1 MQTEPEPEH
10 AVVAGTVPGP
20 APVLSSGRL
29 QGRDVLARLVR
40 DALACAASE
49 GWHEIIICDATFAD
63 WPLGE
68 REVVAALEAWSK
80 SGRRLVMLAT
90 RYDEVLRR
98 HARFVSWRK
107 TWDHLVDCRTCRA
120 PDPQDFPGALWSPR
134 WSLQRLDA
142 QRGVVL
148 CGSDAMQRAQLRGLL
163 NEWFHNSTPGFP
175 ATTLGL

>member
-1 MQTEPEPEH
+1 MQPEPGH
-10 AVVAGTVPGP
+10 AVAAGVVPEP
-20 APVLSSGRL
+20 APLLPSGRL
-29 QGRDVLARLVR
+29 QGRELMAQLVR
-40 DALACAASE
+40 DALSCAAAE
-49 GWHEIIICDATFAD
+49 GWHEIIISDASFAD

-68 REVVAALEAWSK
+68 RSVVASLEAWAK
-80 SGRRLVMLAT
+80 PGRRLVMLAT

-98 HARFVSWRK
+98 QARFVNWRK
-107 TWDHLVDCRTCRA
+107 TWNHLIDCRTCRA

-142 QRGVVL
+142 RQGVVL
-148 CGSDAMQRAQLRGLL
+148 CGSDAMKLAQLRGLL